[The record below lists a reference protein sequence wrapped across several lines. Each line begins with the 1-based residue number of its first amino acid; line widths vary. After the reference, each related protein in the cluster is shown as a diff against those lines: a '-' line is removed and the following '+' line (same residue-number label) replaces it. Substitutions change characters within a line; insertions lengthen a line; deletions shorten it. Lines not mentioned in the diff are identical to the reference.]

1 MGASITRNC
10 HRDATTTPARSP
22 RLLIQSAIS
31 VLQLRGHVHD
41 LHRYLHALEGI
52 RIPRPAAGQ
61 RTGLVLLTGHGD
73 GNMLA
78 AGKLVVGRIE
88 AVPARAGDVD
98 FGPGMRGPVLA
109 LAHLDVAGDEARAEA
124 PVARSLHHQHREVAA
139 RSAAER
145 QRVMRELNPRLLA
158 MSVFE

>member
-10 HRDATTTPARSP
+10 HGDATTPSARSP
-22 RLLIQSAIS
+22 RPLIQAAIS
-31 VLQLRGHVHD
+31 VLELRGDVHD

-78 AGKLVVGRIE
+78 AGKLVVGGIK
-88 AVPARAGDVD
+88 AVPPRAVDVD
-98 FGPGMRGPVLA
+98 FGPGMRC
-109 LAHLDVAGDEARAEA
+109 
-124 PVARSLHHQHREVAA
+124 
-139 RSAAER
+139 
-145 QRVMRELNPRLLA
+145 
-158 MSVFE
+158 